1 MILVQ
6 QAQRNWRDS
15 GIAGVQTCSIWT
27 GNDGDGG
34 YLAKFQAGARFPKH
48 AHDGWEQILVM
59 EETLLFAA
67 ATRLFQQRG
76 FNGLGMRQI
85 AEHLQIKA
93 PSLYHHFAS
102 KEDLTRH
109 APRRYREEQ
118 ATRLLAIEDGEDLA
132 EQLRMYAGLFAE
144 MLHDGNR
151 LCMYVTMV
159 REPSF
164 QEQGCVDELQLFAKQ
179 NIDWLEKILHAGK
192 GGARLQG
199 GCTRT
204 RTGGNHLR
212 VFRGLHDGFPCR

>member
-1 MILVQ
+1 MVPTKKNNPPLTRETIL
-6 QAQRNWRDS
+6 
-15 GIAGVQTCSIWT
+15 G
-27 GNDGDGG
+27 
-34 YLAKFQAGARFPKH
+34 
-48 AHDGWEQILVM
+48 
-59 EETLLFAA
+59 A

-109 APRRYREEQ
+109 ALRQYREEQ
-118 ATRLLAIEDGEDLA
+118 ATRLLAIEDGADLA

-151 LCMYVTMV
+151 LCMYVTML

-164 QEQGCVDELQLFAKQ
+164 QEQACVDELQLFAKQ
-179 NIDWLEKILHAGK
+179 NIDWLEKILHARK
-192 GGARLQG
+192 GASRLPADVRERELAEIIFASFEG
-199 GCTRT
+199 FMTVSLADKTPAAAFRKKAANLLKIVVNSTR
-204 RTGGNHLR
+204 
-212 VFRGLHDGFPCR
+212 

>member
-1 MILVQ
+1 MVPTKKNNPPLTRETIL
-6 QAQRNWRDS
+6 
-15 GIAGVQTCSIWT
+15 G
-27 GNDGDGG
+27 
-34 YLAKFQAGARFPKH
+34 
-48 AHDGWEQILVM
+48 
-59 EETLLFAA
+59 A

-109 APRRYREEQ
+109 ALRQYREEQ
-118 ATRLLAIEDGEDLA
+118 ATRLLAIEDGADLA

-151 LCMYVTMV
+151 LCMYVTML

-164 QEQGCVDELQLFAKQ
+164 QEQACVDELQLFAKQ
-179 NIDWLEKILHAGK
+179 NIDWLEKILHARK
-192 GGARLQG
+192 GASRLPADVRERELAEIIFASFEG
-199 GCTRT
+199 FMTVSLADKTPTAAFRKKAANLLKIVVNSTR
-204 RTGGNHLR
+204 
-212 VFRGLHDGFPCR
+212 

>member
-1 MILVQ
+1 MVPTKKNNSPLTRETIL
-6 QAQRNWRDS
+6 
-15 GIAGVQTCSIWT
+15 G
-27 GNDGDGG
+27 
-34 YLAKFQAGARFPKH
+34 
-48 AHDGWEQILVM
+48 
-59 EETLLFAA
+59 A

-109 APRRYREEQ
+109 ALRQYREEQ

-164 QEQGCVDELQLFAKQ
+164 QEQACVDELRLFAKQ
-179 NIDWLEKILHAGK
+179 NIDWLEKILHARK
-192 GGARLQG
+192 GGARLPAG
-199 GCTRT
+199 VRERELAEIIFASFEGFMTVSLADRT
-204 RTGGNHLR
+204 PSAT
-212 VFRGLHDGFPCR
+212 FRKKAANLLKIMISSAA

>member
-1 MILVQ
+1 MVPTKKNTPPLTRETIL
-6 QAQRNWRDS
+6 
-15 GIAGVQTCSIWT
+15 G
-27 GNDGDGG
+27 
-34 YLAKFQAGARFPKH
+34 P
-48 AHDGWEQILVM
+48 
-59 EETLLFAA
+59 

-109 APRRYREEQ
+109 ALRQYREEQ
-118 ATRLLAIEDGEDLA
+118 AARLLAIEDGEDLA

-164 QEQGCVDELQLFAKQ
+164 QEQACVDELQLFAKQ
-179 NIDWLEKILHAGK
+179 NIDWLEKILHARK
-192 GGARLQG
+192 GGSRLPAG
-199 GCTRT
+199 VRERELADIIFASFEGFMTVSLADKTPSATFRKKAANLLKIVINSTR
-204 RTGGNHLR
+204 
-212 VFRGLHDGFPCR
+212 